1 MLRFTRKRVVLLFIG
16 LVFLGL
22 VLFALVFGL
31 FFISP
36 AAKDGADQIVV
47 IQEGL
52 SLNEVSLE
60 LKRRGIVSNQGFFLY
75 WANIKGFSR
84 KIKAGEYRL
93 SARMTPAQIFEILT
107 KGMIITH
114 PVTIPEGFTRMQI
127 AKVLEEKGLVEKE
140 AFLRL
145 TDNPAP
151 LKAYNLSAP
160 TLEGYLYPDTYHF
173 GRGISSKK
181 VIEAM
186 MGRFWQ
192 VAGPLVDRV
201 AEVGLTMEDVITLA
215 SIVEKE
221 TGQGEER
228 PLIAAVFLNRL
239 KKGMRLESDPT
250 VIYGLD
256 NFDGNLKRKDLTAP
270 SPYNTYVIRG
280 LPPGPIASPG
290 IEAIKAVLYP
300 AQSKYL
306 YFVSKNDGFHQ
317 FSETLAEHNRA
328 VSKYQKKRRKRR

>member
-1 MLRFTRKRVVLLFIG
+1 MSGNGAKRIY
-16 LVFLGL
+16 
-22 VLFALVFGL
+22 
-31 FFISP
+31 ISDLHMNTDESLTP
-36 AAKDGADQIVV
+36 AAGNRYGWIGPRRLQALANFLLLIPKMGGVEEV
-47 IQEGL
+47 I
-52 SLNEVSLE
+52 
-60 LKRRGIVSNQGFFLY
+60 I
-75 WANIKGFSR
+75 
-84 KIKAGEYRL
+84 
-93 SARMTPAQIFEILT
+93 
-107 KGMIITH
+107 
-114 PVTIPEGFTRMQI
+114 
-127 AKVLEEKGLVEKE
+127 
-140 AFLRL
+140 
-145 TDNPAP
+145 
-151 LKAYNLSAP
+151 
-160 TLEGYLYPDTYHF
+160 
-173 GRGISSKK
+173 
-181 VIEAM
+181 
-186 MGRFWQ
+186 
-192 VAGPLVDRV
+192 
-201 AEVGLTMEDVITLA
+201 LA

-328 VSKYQKKRRKRR
+328 VSKYQKKRRRRR